1 MSEVLK
7 LAHKVSRAPK
17 HLATEVDGNI
27 ILMSVEKGVYCG
39 LDDIGSDVWRRL
51 AQPQS
56 VAAICDALIAD
67 YHGEREQIIADVLEL
82 LTALRR
88 QGLVDVG

>member
-1 MSEVLK
+1 MSEGLK
-7 LAHKVSRAPK
+7 LVDTVSRAPK
-17 HLATEVDGNI
+17 HLETEVDGNI

-51 AQPQS
+51 AQPMG
-56 VAAICDALIAD
+56 VAALCDALIVD
-67 YHGEREQIIADVLEL
+67 YRGEREQITADVLEL
-82 LTALRR
+82 LTALHR

>member
-7 LAHKVSRAPK
+7 LADTVSRSPK
-17 HLATEVDGNI
+17 HLATEVDNNI

-51 AQPQS
+51 AEPQS
-56 VAAICDALIAD
+56 VAALCDGLVGD
-67 YHGEREQIIADVLEL
+67 YRGEREQIIADVLEL